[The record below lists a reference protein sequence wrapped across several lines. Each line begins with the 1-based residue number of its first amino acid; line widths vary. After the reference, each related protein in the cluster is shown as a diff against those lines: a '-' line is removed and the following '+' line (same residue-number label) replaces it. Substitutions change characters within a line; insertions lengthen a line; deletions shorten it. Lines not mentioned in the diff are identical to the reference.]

1 GEVGLAVCGLTSDCQ
16 AASGKTR
23 TAQSR
28 HFLVAFAQL
37 PPNTT
42 NPCESSHDTPSSPP
56 VPEDLSMI
64 RFRLGAALLA
74 VCALASTSWLVG
86 ADDKKPDEKKP
97 DDPPKAKGVLP
108 QNWKQLG
115 LTKDQVTEVY
125 KVQSKFNSEIDKL
138 KAKIDALKAEEKV
151 ELEKILTDEQKRK

>member
-1 GEVGLAVCGLTSDCQ
+1 ML
-16 AASGKTR
+16 
-23 TAQSR
+23 
-28 HFLVAFAQL
+28 
-37 PPNTT
+37 
-42 NPCESSHDTPSSPP
+42 
-56 VPEDLSMI
+56 
-64 RFRLGAALLA
+64 RLRIGAALLA
-74 VCALASTSWLVG
+74 VCALASTSWLVS

-108 QNWKQLG
+108 QNWKAVG

-151 ELEKILTDEQKRK
+151 ELEKILTDEQKRKLREIKTGEKPDKDKEALLKATDALKR